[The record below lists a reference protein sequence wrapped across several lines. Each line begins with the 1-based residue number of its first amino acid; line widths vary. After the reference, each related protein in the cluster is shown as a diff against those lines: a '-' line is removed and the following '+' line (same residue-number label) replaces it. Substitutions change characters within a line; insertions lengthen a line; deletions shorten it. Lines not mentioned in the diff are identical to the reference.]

1 MNPILKQIIESEIVT
16 SEDGMQY
23 RLHSHLPS
31 IEGAILTEWIKNLK
45 PKAILEIGLAYGIS
59 SMIICDAAS
68 TYSLQSYDII
78 DCFQRGEWKSIGLCN
93 LEKSGYLRHITFHEE
108 RSEIQLPLFL
118 KEKKKF
124 DFVFVDGDHR
134 FNHVF
139 VEFYYIDK
147 ILKTGG
153 TIVFDDAHLDSL
165 QKVFSFI
172 ECYGGYERIPLP
184 DIDQKTQLKVRKM
197 MGVLQSRI
205 VGFKKVKSVSHEW
218 DWFQDF

>member
-1 MNPILKQIIESEIVT
+1 MNQVLKQIFESEVVT

-31 IEGAILTEWIKNLK
+31 IECAILTEWVKTLE

-59 SMIICDAAS
+59 AMTICDATAS
-68 TYSLQSYDII
+68 YPVNSYDII
-78 DCFQRGEWKSIGLCN
+78 DCFQNGEWRSIGLFN
-93 LEKSGYLRHITFHEE
+93 LRKSGYLNQITFHEE

-124 DFVFVDGDHR
+124 DFVFVDGSHR
-134 FNHVF
+134 FDHVF
-139 VEFYYIDK
+139 VEFYYINK
-147 ILKTGG
+147 ILETGG
-153 TIVFDDAHLDSL
+153 TVVFDDAHLDSL

-172 ECYGGYERIPLP
+172 DSYGGYERIQLP

-197 MGVLQSRI
+197 MGVLESRI
-205 VGFKKVKSVSHEW
+205 IGFKKNETISHEW
-218 DWFQDF
+218 DWFENF